1 MVCVGFEPNSS
12 KLKSKYQPS
21 DFRKTGARRF
31 LNQSKATQ
39 FGFGECHW
47 IVWRSDVAEMPM
59 LTMGRIFSL
68 LKLD

>member
-31 LNQSKATQ
+31 LNQSNVTQ
-39 FGFGECHW
+39 FAFGECHW
-47 IVWRSDVAEMPM
+47 INYLRKEDIE
-59 LTMGRIFSL
+59 TQEL
-68 LKLD
+68 LVSFF